1 MSANKTRFSDKVRKM
16 DFDKLE
22 EVRQKQYKVAVAKVI
37 KGFEEDPVNAEK
49 QLDKLIL
56 GLDRLTADAVKVA
69 ESTPHEAVR
78 KASKIEK
85 GIIADV
91 TSFVLENNGNVINLD
106 QHTDREDKDF
116 FMRIEWDLTGFTI
129 PKVKIVDIKNY
140 KS

>member
-91 TSFVLENNGNVINLD
+91 
-106 QHTDREDKDF
+106 K
-116 FMRIEWDLTGFTI
+116 
-129 PKVKIVDIKNY
+129 K
-140 KS
+140 